1 MEGEERVIID
11 YDKQADV
18 LYIILKRGKGVAEEI
33 LDGIFAR
40 YDHKTR
46 ELLGLT
52 IVGASKFL
60 GKGMRVEVPSFK

>member
-1 MEGEERVIID
+1 MEGEKRVIID
-11 YDKQADV
+11 YDKRADV

-40 YDHKTR
+40 YDHKTG

-52 IVGASKFL
+52 IVGASKLL